1 MEYKFYMDNNK
12 QKTIMI
18 LGAGQLQVPLLQRAK
33 ERGLRIIVVSPD
45 SNQPG
50 IPYADFVVNLDVCD
64 EKGILEEAREYQ
76 IDGITTDQ
84 TDLPVRT
91 AAYVAEKMNLPGIGY
106 ELSCLFTNK
115 YKMRCKCDELDI
127 PNQKYAMVNNL
138 DDAIES
144 MKNIG
149 FPAIIK
155 PIDSQAS
162 HGVTRVNSLDD
173 LKASFD
179 EAVSYSR
186 FGDVLIEQWIDGEE
200 FCVDS
205 YMLNGKCTVMAVG
218 HYCSFAIDGAFASYE
233 TEFPANISPKETERI
248 VDMNR
253 KITEGFGLQ
262 NGRTHAEYFLTKD
275 KCYLIEIAARGGGA
289 FFSSDCVRFISG
301 ISTEDYMLDYALG
314 MPVNVQNDSACQ
326 YNCCCTLFFYLPE
339 NGIIVSTDGLEKI
352 MKLPYIHRNNI
363 NIFSCGM
370 KTLPILDKGSRGFM
384 VVTAD
389 SYEQLQKRINYIRS
403 TLHIMTETENGDV
416 LPPIWK

>member
-1 MEYKFYMDNNK
+1 MNNSK

-50 IPYADFVVNLDVCD
+50 ISYADVVVNLDVRD
-64 EKGILEEAREYQ
+64 EKGILEEARKYQ

-91 AAYVAEKMNLPGIGY
+91 AAYVADEMHLPGIGY
-106 ELSCLFTNK
+106 ELGCLFTDK
-115 YKMRCKCDELDI
+115 YKMRCKCDELDV
-127 PNQKYAMVNNL
+127 PNQKYALVNNL
-138 DDAIES
+138 DDALEN
-144 MKNIG
+144 MKNIK

-162 HGVTRVNSLDD
+162 HGVTRVDSFDD

-179 EAVSYSR
+179 ETASYSR
-186 FGDVLIEQWIDGEE
+186 FGEVLIEQWIDGEE

-205 YMLNGKCTVMAVG
+205 YILDGKCTVMAVG
-218 HYCSFAIDGAFASYE
+218 HYHSFAIDGAFASYE
-233 TEFPANISPKETERI
+233 TEFPANISAEETERI

-275 KCYLIEIAARGGGA
+275 KCYLIEIGARGGGA
-289 FFSSDCVRFISG
+289 FFSSDNVRFISG

-314 MPVNVQNDSACQ
+314 MPVNVNSDFSYR

-339 NGIIVSTDGLEKI
+339 NGTIVSTDGLEEVI
-352 MKLPYIHRNNI
+352 KLPYIHRNNL
-363 NIFSCGM
+363 NQFSCGM
-370 KTLPILDKGSRGFM
+370 KTLPILDKSSRGFM
-384 VVTAD
+384 VITAE
-389 SYEQLQKRINYIRS
+389 SYEQLQERINYIRS
-403 TLHIMTETENGDV
+403 SIRVMTETENGEI